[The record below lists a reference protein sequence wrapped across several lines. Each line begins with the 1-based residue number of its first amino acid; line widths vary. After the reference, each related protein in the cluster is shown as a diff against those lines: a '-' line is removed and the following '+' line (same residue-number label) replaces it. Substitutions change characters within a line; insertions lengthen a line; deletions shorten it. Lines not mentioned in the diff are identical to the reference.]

1 MSILEQKSIKSGG
14 NKTVYESDR
23 IVVRQIGKYPEGAI
37 CLKGIYTLNTIYNI
51 NITNHYYNLYYILA
65 IINSSLIKYFWLT
78 NFSDNKMTFPKI
90 KKHPLESLP
99 IIRKDSNIQNI
110 FERLVKYLVYLQSV
124 RNKNVKVSLSYFEQ
138 LIDGMVFELYFE
150 DEVKKAGRDILKHLT
165 DLTPITDDMSD
176 EQRIQ
181 IITKTFNELY
191 DKNHPVR
198 QNLYYMDTIEE
209 IRIIKG
215 LDQNAH

>member
-1 MSILEQKSIKSGG
+1 
-14 NKTVYESDR
+14 
-23 IVVRQIGKYPEGAI
+23 
-37 CLKGIYTLNTIYNI
+37 
-51 NITNHYYNLYYILA
+51 
-65 IINSSLIKYFWLT
+65 
-78 NFSDNKMTFPKI
+78 
-90 KKHPLESLP
+90 
-99 IIRKDSNIQNI
+99 
-110 FERLVKYLVYLQSV
+110 
-124 RNKNVKVSLSYFEQ
+124 
-138 LIDGMVFELYFE
+138 MVFELYFE